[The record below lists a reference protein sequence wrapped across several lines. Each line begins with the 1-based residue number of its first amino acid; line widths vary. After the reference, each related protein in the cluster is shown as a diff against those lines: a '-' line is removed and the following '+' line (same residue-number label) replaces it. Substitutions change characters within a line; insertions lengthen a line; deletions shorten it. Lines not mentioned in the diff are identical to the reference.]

1 MKHTL
6 RFIFSVGLVLVCFLT
21 QAQEITK
28 TDSISKRTLI
38 VGSVPQAPTSSKAS
52 LAEETN
58 SKVNPAKVE
67 RFGLRLGVDLY
78 KMTRS
83 FYEPNYKGL
92 ELVGDYR
99 LTKNYYLAAELGSEN
114 KTTDDDRLDFTT
126 KGSFLKVGFDYNTY
140 ENWLDMRNLVYIGL
154 RYGVS
159 SFNQTLNSYEIYNP
173 HPYFGEAPA
182 IVSGVK
188 SDGLS
193 AHWLEAV
200 VGVKA
205 EVLPNVYAGFS
216 LRLNRMI
223 SNTKPTHFDNLYIPG
238 FNRTYEGDFGVG
250 FNYSVSYFL
259 PLYKKKATSPKVEKN
274 IENR

>member
-6 RFIFSVGLVLVCFLT
+6 RFIFSVGLVLVCFST

-28 TDSISKRTLI
+28 TDSISKRTQI
-38 VGSVPQAPTSSKAS
+38 VGSVPQDPSPTKATLS
-52 LAEETN
+52 EETN
-58 SKVNPAKVE
+58 STVNPAKVE
-67 RFGLRLGVDLY
+67 RFGLRFGVDLY

-99 LTKNYYLAAELGSEN
+99 LTKNYYLAAELGNEN
-114 KTTDDDRLDFTT
+114 KTTDDDRLHFTT

-140 ENWLDMRNLVYIGL
+140 ENWLGMRNLVYIGL

-182 IVSGVK
+182 IVSGAK
-188 SDGLS
+188 FDGLS

-205 EVLPNVYAGFS
+205 AVLPNVYAGFS
-216 LRLNRMI
+216 LRLNRMV
-223 SNTKPTHFDNLYIPG
+223 SNTKPTNFDNLYIPG
-238 FNRTYEGDFGVG
+238 FNRTHEGDFGVG
-250 FNYSVSYFL
+250 FNYTVSYFL
-259 PLYKKKATSPKVEKN
+259 PLYKKKVTSPKVAKKN
-274 IENR
+274 